1 MNYRE
6 INDYEQ
12 LYLIKENDDDSF
24 NLVFQKY
31 RPIIISL
38 AKRYYKK
45 VNYHYCELDDLIQE
59 GYIGLN
65 NAIKSFKEYDNNLF
79 YTFCII
85 CIKRQMQ
92 NYCRGCFAY
101 KNLAFMDS
109 VSLDD
114 SFDDGAVLMDCV
126 KDDSKLYNP
135 IAHLDSNTI
144 YKELIKFKN
153 SLSMNQSLVFELRYN
168 GFKYKEISTLLGIT
182 ISSVDNCIHYIKTKF
197 VQYFTDF

>member
-59 GYIGLN
+59 GYIERNDMPRKQPTTLEECNAELERTRKQLQQYENRNKMLN
-65 NAIKSFKEYDNNLF
+65 RKLNRYP
-79 YTFCII
+79 T
-85 CIKRQMQ
+85 
-92 NYCRGCFAY
+92 RG
-101 KNLAFMDS
+101 
-109 VSLDD
+109 
-114 SFDDGAVLMDCV
+114 
-126 KDDSKLYNP
+126 
-135 IAHLDSNTI
+135 
-144 YKELIKFKN
+144 
-153 SLSMNQSLVFELRYN
+153 Q
-168 GFKYKEISTLLGIT
+168 
-182 ISSVDNCIHYIKTKF
+182 
-197 VQYFTDF
+197 